1 MSQQLTHKMGGD
13 SVVTNTESVLF
24 SDGTEQFTAF
34 IEPVGSTTLYV
45 DNDRVNTGYTP
56 DGTYLRPYALIGDA
70 ITRVITNGDNTQ
82 AKAYV
87 IMISGGTYPE
97 TIDLSNTALTNLIF
111 VGNDAVLVGSNTM
124 NAPVILALNN
134 DNLERCLFYGI
145 EFALNGSAPHG
156 IEITSTQTNTNL
168 GKFGIVFTQCGIQ
181 DNTEDVY
188 INNCSFVL
196 FDNTGITANVNIT
209 NVNSCQFVNAN
220 GTNPQTPF
228 NIVTNTSA
236 PTPQDWQGYSSA
248 DFTGV
253 GIGSI
258 TSDALSQVSIQ
269 SCFVQGVIT
278 DAQTENAFVVIGSI
292 ITGSIVVNANGI
304 LGIVNSLVSQPPS
317 PAVATVTVNG
327 TLLSAL
333 TLISNTAITVNS
345 GGVFIEEGGMHDDG
359 QLTVNSGGAYAGQSD
374 MALGSLSIFNHLNSQ
389 QEDLAG
395 QLTINGGTSTSFTF
409 STTYT
414 NAPMVVVTPTS
425 DPTAIGG
432 YWVTS
437 TNTGFT
443 INMKNSG
450 TIAFSYHVIGAGS

>member
-1 MSQQLTHKMGGD
+1 MSSQTNMGGN
-13 SVVTNTESVLF
+13 SVWTTTTGIKF
-24 SDGTEQFTAF
+24 QDGTQQTTAF

-45 DNDRVNTGYTP
+45 DNDRTGVTYTP
-56 DGTYLRPYALIGDA
+56 DGTYLRPYPLIADA
-70 ITRVITNGDNTQ
+70 ITRVIANGDNTQ
-82 AKAYV
+82 QKAYV
-87 IMISGGTYPE
+87 IQISGGNYPE
-97 TIDLSNTALTNLIF
+97 TIDLSNTALNNLIF
-111 VGNDAVLVGSNTM
+111 IGNDAVLVGNNTM
-124 NAPVILALNN
+124 SVPVLLALNN

-145 EFALNGSAPHG
+145 EFALNGSAQHG
-156 IEITSTQTNTNL
+156 IEITSTTSNTNL

-209 NVNSCQFVNAN
+209 NVNSVQFVNAN

-317 PAVATVTVNG
+317 PAVSTVTVNG

-374 MALGSLSIFNHLNSQ
+374 MALGSLSLFNHLNSQ
-389 QEDLAG
+389 QQDLAG
-395 QLTINGGTSTSFTF
+395 SITINSGTSTSFDF
-409 STTYT
+409 STSYT
-414 NAPMVVVTPTS
+414 NAPLVVVTPTS
-425 DPTAIGG
+425 DTTAIGA

-437 TNTGFT
+437 TPSGFT
-443 INMKNSG
+443 VNIKNSG
-450 TIAFSYHVIGAGS
+450 TVTFNYLVIGNGS

>member
-1 MSQQLTHKMGGD
+1 MTQLIHKMGGD
-13 SVVTNTESVLF
+13 SVVTNTDAVLF

-34 IEPVGSTTLYV
+34 IEPQGSTTLYV
-45 DNDRVNTGYTP
+45 DNDRIDTGYTP
-56 DGTYLRPYALIGDA
+56 DGTYLRPYPLIADA
-70 ITRVITNGDNTQ
+70 IARVVANGDNTQ
-82 AKAYV
+82 QKAYV
-87 IMISGGTYPE
+87 IQISGGNYPE
-97 TIDLSNTALTNLIF
+97 TIDLSNTALNNLIF
-111 VGNDAVLVGSNTM
+111 IGNDAVLVGNNTT
-124 NAPVILALNN
+124 NAPVLLALNN

-209 NVNSCQFVNAN
+209 NVNSVQFVNAN

-317 PAVATVTVNG
+317 PAVSTVTVNG

-359 QLTVNSGGAYAGQSD
+359 QLTVNSGGEYAGQSD
-374 MALGSLSIFNHLNSQ
+374 MALGSLSLFNHLNSQ
-389 QEDLAG
+389 QQDLAG
-395 QLTINGGTSTSFTF
+395 SITINSGTSTSFDF
-409 STTYT
+409 STSYT
-414 NAPMVVVTPTS
+414 NAPLVVVTPTS
-425 DPTAIGG
+425 DTTSIGA

-437 TNTGFT
+437 TPSGFT
-443 INMKNSG
+443 VNIKNSG
-450 TIAFSYHVIGAGS
+450 TVTFNYLVIGNGS

>member
-1 MSQQLTHKMGGD
+1 MTATTQMGGN
-13 SVVTNTESVLF
+13 SVWTNTKGIMF
-24 SDGTEQFTAF
+24 SDGTTQSTAF
-34 IEPVGSTTLYV
+34 IEPAGSTTLYV
-45 DNDRVNTGYTP
+45 DNDRTGVTYVP
-56 DGTYLRPYALIGDA
+56 DGTYLRPYPLIADA
-70 ITRVITNGDNTQ
+70 ITRVVTNGDNTQ
-82 AKAYV
+82 QKAYV
-87 IMISGGTYPE
+87 IQISGGNYPE
-97 TIDLSNTALTNLIF
+97 TIDLSNTALNNLVF

-124 NAPVILALNN
+124 NAPVIRVLNN
-134 DNLERCLFYGI
+134 DNLERCLFYGM
-145 EFALNGSAPHG
+145 EFALNGSASHG
-156 IEITSTQTNTNL
+156 IEITSTTSGTNL

-188 INNCSFVL
+188 VNNCSFVL
-196 FDNTGITANVNIT
+196 FDNTGVTANVNIT
-209 NVNSCQFVNAN
+209 NVNSCQFVNSN

-228 NIVTNTSA
+228 NIVTDTGTA
-236 PTPQDWQGYSSA
+236 TPQDWQGYSSA

-258 TSDALSQVSIQ
+258 TSDALSQVSVQ

-278 DAQTENAFVVIGSI
+278 DSQTENAFVIIGSI
-292 ITGSIVVNANGI
+292 ITGNIVVNTGGI

-317 PAVATVTVNG
+317 PAVSTVTVNG

-359 QLTVNSGGAYAGQSD
+359 QLTVNSGGEYAGQSD
-374 MALGSLSIFNHLNSQ
+374 MALGSLSLFNHLNSQ

-395 QLTINGGTSTSFTF
+395 QLQINSGTATSFTF
-409 STTYT
+409 STAYT
-414 NAPMVVVTPTS
+414 NAPLVVVTPNG
-425 DPTAIGG
+425 DPTSVGG

-443 INMKNSG
+443 INIKNSG
-450 TIAFSYHVIGAGS
+450 TINFNYIVIGAGS